1 MSGQRLGPRQG
12 IQRGGFSGGTFVAAR
27 SPVQGNSLMELSDA
41 LGTLNQAG
49 QGAVRARQNR
59 IGAEAQAAERKE
71 LKAEQEALVAKREAK
86 EQDNLLRDE
95 GAKEVDLIKARLAGY
110 NSEQL
115 GEFFATDEMAAKFR
129 ENNYILA
136 GLAVHQGR
144 VKADEMAIAM
154 VDAGV
159 DTSDPQQVSEY
170 LKANSPQDQDEFYS
184 RGFNEQ
190 LQRHQS
196 QFTQSALQATLI
208 KADAMRTE
216 AAGREFLTIYR
227 DTGDVQAAVDALGA
241 AQLGLTGAEQTS
253 VQINMLR
260 AAAAK
265 GDLAM
270 AQAIASASRG
280 DAPSLANDANVI
292 DDVAAF
298 IEQAEMRHEQNS
310 QDGYIAK
317 RTEFYDRIEA
327 GTTRKSLE
335 EDPEFQQLPQSF
347 QSQIIERQRANRD
360 NKRSEARAQHRE
372 WFRST
377 AKAEAGSEALERL
390 VNGQGA
396 RIDDFEAVD
405 PATGDT
411 VSVSRNQLVEE
422 GVRQFR
428 QRYLGDQP
436 LSLKGTE
443 TERYRQ
449 YTNQLAKGDLYDPML
464 KGHMEGLGALLTPE
478 AMLEGAGDIS
488 QGFTIYKS
496 MDPVIARRYV
506 SDTRTRAVFET
517 MDRLQQRSPDASPED
532 IARRA
537 VAIATMDQ
545 PPLENGSKLVREAV
559 KGLEI
564 EDPLNDKGTFLFLWG
579 GGSEEETP
587 DGLYAQPWIAD
598 RANEYYAFNGD
609 IGASV
614 EQAQADFKSEH
625 TVVRRRVVQLP
636 NGATGDP
643 LMSRETPTS
652 WATKSEAF
660 LNGLSDLDEREN
672 SDGYSMNL
680 MGGNTYLVTDPD
692 GEVQYFTANQIRRM
706 SQTVQAQAAV
716 DAAEAESA
724 KRQAAADKAANRRRS
739 KRQQKK
745 PDPLRPSTYR

>member
-12 IQRGGFSGGTFVAAR
+12 IARGGFSGGTFVSAR
-27 SPVQGNSLMELSDA
+27 APVQSNSLMELSDA

-49 QGAVRARQNR
+49 QGAVRSYKNR
-59 IGAEAQAAERKE
+59 ELAESRAAERAAQAAKI
-71 LKAEQEALVAKREAK
+71 EAK
-86 EQDNLLRDE
+86 EQDDLLRGE
-95 GAKEVDLIKARLAGY
+95 ASKEAERIRASLTGY
-110 NSEQL
+110 TSEQL
-115 GEFFATDEMAAKFR
+115 GAAFETDEMAAKFK
-129 ENNYILA
+129 ENPYILPA
-136 GLAVHQGR
+136 LSVHTGR
-144 VKADEMAIAM
+144 VKADEIAMAM

-159 DTSDPQQVSEY
+159 DVDDPQQVNEY
-170 LKANSPQDQDEFYS
+170 LQANGPQDADEFFS

-190 LQRHQS
+190 LQRHQA
-196 QFTQSALQATLI
+196 QFVQKALQAKI
-208 KADAMRTE
+208 NKADSLRTE
-216 AAGREFLTIYR
+216 AAGREFLTVYR
-227 DTGDVQAAVDALGA
+227 DTGDVQAAVDALNG
-241 AQLGLTGAEQTS
+241 AQLGLSGTEQTE
-253 VQINMLR
+253 VQLSMLR
-260 AAAAK
+260 TAAAQ
-265 GDLAM
+265 GDLELAT
-270 AQAIASASRG
+270 AIASANRG
-280 DAPSLANDANVI
+280 SAPTLETDANVI
-292 DDVAAF
+292 DDVAAL
-298 IEQAEMRHEQNS
+298 IEQAELRHEQNS
-310 QDGYIAK
+310 QDAYIAK
-317 RTEFYDRIEA
+317 RTEFYDRIDA
-327 GTTRKSLE
+327 GVSRRTIE
-335 EDPEFQQLPQSF
+335 NDPEFQALPQSF
-347 QSQIIERQRANRD
+347 QSQVIERHRHTRD
-360 NKRSEARAQHRE
+360 RKQAEARTQYKE
-372 WFRST
+372 WFKTT
-377 AKAEAGSEALERL
+377 AKTEA
-390 VNGQGA
+390 GQGA
-396 RIDDFEAVD
+396 LQKILNGEGATIDDFEATD
-405 PATGDT
+405 PATGAT
-411 VSVSRNQLVEE
+411 VSVSRSQLVEE
-422 GVRQFR
+422 GVRQVR
-428 QRYLGDQP
+428 QSYLGDTP
-436 LSLKGTE
+436 FSLTGDD

-449 YTNQLAKGDLYDPML
+449 YTRRLAQSDLFDPML

-537 VAIATMDQ
+537 VAIAAMDK
-545 PPLENGSKLVREAV
+545 PPLEDGSKLVREAV

-672 SDGYSMNL
+672 SEGYSMNL